1 MTSKTGVFPRLDN
14 ASLPQLVLRRRLLIQ
29 LTAFIFLELAFITL
43 AIVCLQT
50 PLSCSISSSTTL
62 TKAVFTVL
70 FIVWQTIAIM
80 CAQSV
85 VSHGFS
91 SEWYIRFSKTEKLIP
106 GYTDM
111 VSTATSGLLD
121 RFRYFFSRG
130 CSLSY
135 RLSFITSLVLV
146 VLAGLAPGSINVED
160 IQQFEHSTISITNF
174 TAVGGDVDNVLDTP
188 IFRAG
193 LIADLEL
200 RENTTFKF
208 TTEEHVIVG
217 WPNIDPG
224 QLAGDIKFQ
233 SDALLY
239 NRTCWWEA
247 PSFNVSQWNTTWYAG
262 GFAWYPWT
270 TPEPDT
276 KFDGGGLSYQLQE
289 YQ

>member
-1 MTSKTGVFPRLDN
+1 
-14 ASLPQLVLRRRLLIQ
+14 
-29 LTAFIFLELAFITL
+29 
-43 AIVCLQT
+43 
-50 PLSCSISSSTTL
+50 
-62 TKAVFTVL
+62 
-70 FIVWQTIAIM
+70 M

-85 VSHGFS
+85 VSHGFG
-91 SEWYIRFSKTEKLIP
+91 SEWHIRFSKTEILIP

-121 RFRYFFSRG
+121 RSRYFFSRG

-146 VLAGLAPGSINVED
+146 VLAGLSPGSINVED

-174 TAVGGDVDNVLDTP
+174 TAIGGDVNNVLGTP

-217 WPNIDPG
+217 WPNIDRHRRSTCLSGTQRGMQADSRGIPG
-224 QLAGDIKFQ
+224 QH
-233 SDALLY
+233 
-239 NRTCWWEA
+239 
-247 PSFNVSQWNTTWYAG
+247 PSLTQNLMEVGGHTSSKNTSSLTSNT
-262 GFAWYPWT
+262 F
-270 TPEPDT
+270 
-276 KFDGGGLSYQLQE
+276 
-289 YQ
+289 